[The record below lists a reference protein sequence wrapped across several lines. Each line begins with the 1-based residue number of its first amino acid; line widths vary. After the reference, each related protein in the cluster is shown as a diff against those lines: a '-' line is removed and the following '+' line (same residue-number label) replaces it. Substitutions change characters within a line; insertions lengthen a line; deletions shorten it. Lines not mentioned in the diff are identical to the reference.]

1 MTVLSRSKT
10 LAKRLARAAVTA
22 RAPYAALRRYA
33 LRGDPV
39 SVLMYHTLGADG
51 EDFDAWTVVRRGDF
65 LRQMDYLRRHYE
77 VVAIDR
83 AFESPA
89 GGRPR
94 AVVTFDDGN
103 ATLHE
108 HLLPIVERERLPVT
122 IYVATG
128 QVADGAIYWFDR
140 VMNALQTT
148 RPLAI
153 DLDGEGL
160 GRWEIGASRG
170 AANWL
175 RIGELLERLKTVEPE
190 RREAIARHIE
200 ALSKV
205 SERPSFKPLAPL
217 SVDQLRDLGRS
228 AWITLGAH
236 SHCHSLLDQIPL
248 GAASESMARSKRLIR
263 DWSGQPSLHFAYPNG
278 NYNATLMREAE
289 RLGFS
294 SAVTVRPGLWRTGE
308 SRYAVSRVAVG
319 RYDDLEKFKLS
330 LLGAFH

>member
-10 LAKRLARAAVTA
+10 LVKRLARVAVA
-22 RAPYAALRRYA
+22 SGPPYAALRRYA

-39 SVLMYHTLGADG
+39 SVLMYHTLGTDD

-65 LRQMDYLRRHYE
+65 LRQIDYLRRHYE
-77 VVAIDR
+77 VVPIDR
-83 AFESPA
+83 AFEPAA

-94 AVVTFDDGN
+94 AVLTFDDGN

-122 IYVATG
+122 VYVATG

-148 RPLAI
+148 RPMAI
-153 DLDGEGL
+153 DLAGEGL
-160 GRWEIGASRG
+160 GRWEIGAERG

-175 RIGELLERLKTVEPE
+175 RIGELLERLKAVEPE
-190 RREAIARHIE
+190 RRDSIARRIE
-200 ALSKV
+200 VLAAA
-205 SERPSFKPLAPL
+205 SERPRFTPLAPL
-217 SVDQLRDLGRS
+217 GVDQLRDLGRS

-248 GAASESMARSKRLIR
+248 AAASESMARSQRLIR
-263 DWSGQPSLHFAYPNG
+263 EWSGQPSLHFAYPNG
-278 NYNATLMREAE
+278 NHNAALMHEAQ
-289 RLGFS
+289 RLGFM
-294 SAVTVRPGLWRTGE
+294 SAVTVKPGLWRAGE
-308 SRYAVSRVAVG
+308 SRYAIARVAVG
-319 RYDDLEKFKLS
+319 RYDDLERFKLS
-330 LLGAFH
+330 LLGALH